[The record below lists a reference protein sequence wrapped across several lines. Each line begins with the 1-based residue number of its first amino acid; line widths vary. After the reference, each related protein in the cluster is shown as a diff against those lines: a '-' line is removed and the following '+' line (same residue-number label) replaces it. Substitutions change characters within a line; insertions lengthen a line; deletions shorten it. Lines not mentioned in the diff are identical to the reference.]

1 VIKDDPRISPTH
13 LEDLTGIVSEEGGM
27 LVLAGQA
34 EVMRP
39 DIAAFAKRAS
49 SAGVRVQY
57 HEEPGE
63 PHCYACLP
71 MPHLKH
77 KSKVIVDFIE
87 GVVEGIGAGGDSS
100 STMSSSSSPD
110 SSRSSRRSRSEL
122 SLSRS
127 SSGACG

>member
-1 VIKDDPRISPTH
+1 
-13 LEDLTGIVSEEGGM
+13 M

-39 DIAAFAKRAS
+39 DIAAFAKKATF
-49 SAGVRVQY
+49 AGLKVKY
-57 HEEPGE
+57 HEEPLE
-63 PHCYACLP
+63 PHCYPCLA

-87 GVVEGIGAGGDSS
+87 GVVEGIGRGGDSS
-100 STMSSSSSPD
+100 STMSSSSS
-110 SSRSSRRSRSEL
+110 SNMGRSTSEL

-127 SSGACG
+127 SSSEACE